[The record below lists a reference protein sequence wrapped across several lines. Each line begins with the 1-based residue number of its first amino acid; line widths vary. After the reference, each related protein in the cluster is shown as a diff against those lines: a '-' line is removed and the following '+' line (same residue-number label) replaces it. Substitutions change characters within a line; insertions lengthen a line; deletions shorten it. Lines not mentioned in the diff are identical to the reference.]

1 MKQVETE
8 GETLDEAIAKA
19 LNLLGVERD
28 KVSLDILAEEKMG
41 LLGFGRQSAR
51 VRATIREAVAVAP
64 DEDTGQLEA
73 VAAPA
78 DEPAETEPEEAA
90 AVADRPDDGE
100 AEGGPAETDERSA
113 ETDERSAEVRKVSV
127 EVLTEILRLMG
138 VEAEV
143 VVKRGTSASEF
154 VLDVQGDSSALL
166 IGRRGQTLESLQH
179 ILSRIVAD
187 KVGAGVPQPVVDAED
202 YRGRRVRSLEDM
214 ALRMGEKA
222 KRSRKTQEIDALS
235 ARDRRVVHLALKD
248 DPWLTTKSLG
258 HGAFRRLLIIPEG
271 TARSR
276 TRNTSPATSRTF
288 KGWFHPLTCGR
299 LSV

>member
-8 GETLDEAIAKA
+8 GETLDEAITKA

-41 LLGFGRQSAR
+41 LLGFGRQNAR

-64 DEDTGQLEA
+64 EEDAGDTNP
-73 VAAPA
+73 VAAAA
-78 DEPAETEPEEAA
+78 DEPAETEPEEPT
-90 AVADRPDDGE
+90 AVVDRSDDGE
-100 AEGGPAETDERSA
+100 PDEEPA

-143 VVKRGTSASEF
+143 VVKPGTSASEF

-187 KVGAGVPQPVVDAED
+187 KVGAGVPQPIVDAED

-222 KRSRKTQEIDALS
+222 KRSRKTQGIDALS

-258 HGAFRRLLIIPEG
+258 QGAFRRLLIIPEG
-271 TARSR
+271 DRKDPDSDHVADDQ
-276 TRNTSPATSRTF
+276 
-288 KGWFHPLTCGR
+288 
-299 LSV
+299 

>member
-8 GETLDEAIAKA
+8 GETLDEAITKA

-41 LLGFGRQSAR
+41 LLGFGRQNAR
-51 VRATIREAVAVAP
+51 VRATIREAVAVEP
-64 DEDTGQLEA
+64 DEEA
-73 VAAPA
+73 GAPAPVEAPA
-78 DEPAETEPEEAA
+78 DEPAETEPEAAA
-90 AVADRPDDGE
+90 AVVDRSDDGE
-100 AEGGPAETDERSA
+100 RDEEPA

-143 VVKRGTSASEF
+143 VVKPGTSASEF

-187 KVGAGVPQPVVDAED
+187 KVGAGVPQPIVDAED

-222 KRSRKTQEIDALS
+222 KRSRKTQGIDALS

-258 HGAFRRLLIIPEG
+258 QGAFRRLLIIPEG
-271 TARSR
+271 DRKDPDSEHVADDQ
-276 TRNTSPATSRTF
+276 
-288 KGWFHPLTCGR
+288 
-299 LSV
+299 

>member
-8 GETLDEAIAKA
+8 GETLDEAITQA

-28 KVSLDILAEEKMG
+28 KVSLDILAEEKVG
-41 LLGFGRQSAR
+41 LLGFGRQNAR

-64 DEDTGQLEA
+64 DEDPEDRQGVEA
-73 VAAPA
+73 PS
-78 DEPAETEPEEAA
+78 DQPAETPRAEPAPARPTPAEPMANEPEESE
-90 AVADRPDDGE
+90 AVEEFAD
-100 AEGGPAETDERSA
+100 TDEGFA
-113 ETDERSAEVRKVSV
+113 EIRKVSV

-138 VEAEV
+138 VPAEV
-143 VVKRGTSASEF
+143 VVKPGTGPSEF
-154 VLDVQGDSSALL
+154 VIDIRGDNTALL
-166 IGRRGQTLESLQH
+166 IGRSGQTLEALQH
-179 ILSRIVAD
+179 ILSRIVAERLGPD
-187 KVGAGVPQPVVDAED
+187 GPQPIVDAED

-258 HGAFRRLLIIPEG
+258 DGALRRLLIIPEG
-271 TARSR
+271 DRKATEAE
-276 TRNTSPATSRTF
+276 PA
-288 KGWFHPLTCGR
+288 GDDQ
-299 LSV
+299 

>member
-41 LLGFGRQSAR
+41 LLGFGRQNAR
-51 VRATIREAVAVAP
+51 VRATIREAVAAAP
-64 DEDTGQLEA
+64 DEDAGDTDP
-73 VAAPA
+73 VAPA
-78 DEPAETEPEEAA
+78 DGAAETEPAEAMPVVDHYDEDEPDEE
-90 AVADRPDDGE
+90 P
-100 AEGGPAETDERSA
+100 A

-138 VEAEV
+138 VAAEV
-143 VVKRGTSASEF
+143 VVKPGASVSEF

-187 KVGAGVPQPVVDAED
+187 KVGAGAPQPIVDAED

-222 KRSRKTQEIDALS
+222 KRSRKTQEIDALN

-271 TARSR
+271 DRKDPDTEYA
-276 TRNTSPATSRTF
+276 ADD
-288 KGWFHPLTCGR
+288 
-299 LSV
+299 

>member
-8 GETLDEAIAKA
+8 GETLDEAITKA

-41 LLGFGRQSAR
+41 LLGFGRQNAR

-64 DEDTGQLEA
+64 DEDTGDTEA
-73 VAAPA
+73 AAAPA
-78 DEPAETEPEEAA
+78 DEPAETEPEAA
-90 AVADRPDDGE
+90 ATVVDRPDDGE
-100 AEGGPAETDERSA
+100 PDEEPA

-143 VVKRGTSASEF
+143 VVKPGASASEF

-187 KVGAGVPQPVVDAED
+187 KVGAGVPQPIVDAED

-222 KRSRKTQEIDALS
+222 KRSRKTQGIDALS

-271 TARSR
+271 DRKDPDSEHVADDQ
-276 TRNTSPATSRTF
+276 
-288 KGWFHPLTCGR
+288 
-299 LSV
+299 

>member
-8 GETLDEAIAKA
+8 GETLDEAITKA

-28 KVSLDILAEEKMG
+28 EVSLDILAEEKTG
-41 LLGFGRQSAR
+41 LLGFGRQNAR

-64 DEDTGQLEA
+64 AADAGDVEA

-90 AVADRPDDGE
+90 AVVDRPDDGE
-100 AEGGPAETDERSA
+100 PEEEPAETDEW
-113 ETDERSAEVRKVSV
+113 SAEVRNVSV

-143 VVKRGTSASEF
+143 VVKPGASASEF

-187 KVGAGVPQPVVDAED
+187 KVGAGVPQPIVDAED

-222 KRSRKTQEIDALS
+222 KRSRKTQGIDALS

-271 TARSR
+271 DRKDPDSE
-276 TRNTSPATSRTF
+276 
-288 KGWFHPLTCGR
+288 H
-299 LSV
+299 VVDDQ